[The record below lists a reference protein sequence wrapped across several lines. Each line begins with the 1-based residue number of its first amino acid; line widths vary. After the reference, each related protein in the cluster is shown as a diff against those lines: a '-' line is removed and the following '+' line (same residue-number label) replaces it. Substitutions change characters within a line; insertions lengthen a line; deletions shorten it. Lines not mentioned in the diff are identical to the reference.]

1 MPGDHFEFDESGD
14 TFLCFLTAFYTLVL
28 IPLTYFCWPSLEF
41 KESYEQ
47 SKRKCMCQP
56 CQLKRHHIKSSTPL
70 KRLKKI
76 IIKAA
81 FVAGWG
87 IFFLLVYKL
96 TLIEPDNSGF
106 DPFLVL
112 GIDKDASPK
121 DIRSAYKKLSLLNH
135 PDKGGDPKRFIQI
148 SKAYNALTNEESRK
162 NWEEFGNPDG
172 PGAAHFGIALPKWM
186 VQKENFYLV
195 IGAYILLFMIILP
208 ISVGVWW
215 YNTMKFSNNNVL
227 LDTIRYFCGAFMR
240 SPYMA
245 MPRII
250 KVLSTAYEFNPN
262 YNKEIICRPS
272 DNTEL
277 PPLIMQIPFFT
288 IFKKAIVGSPYSV
301 KARALIYAH
310 LERLELPANT
320 LHVDRQYIIKHSP
333 RLIDEMINS
342 LLYVLAV
349 AMDEANSRHKTPQ
362 HLATIENCM
371 HLIPMLVQALTDNA
385 SPLLQLPHIT
395 QTQLRH
401 MATKQRNIK
410 SVRQLINLPDD
421 KRRALLRSLSDEQ
434 YRDILIV
441 SSSMPYLELSYRCEV
456 LDEDEDDSS
465 IWPFS
470 MVTVTVLLKRKPL
483 LDPNAVNNATNV
495 NGHTTNTNTITTN
508 SGTTNSPTTLSDPS
522 YFDRGQ
528 TMQLDWNAYNNSDS
542 LNSKLY
548 PVADIHG
555 TETLKSLN
563 YDDFLGSG
571 GGGDEDK
578 VFDNV
583 GNSTKSSKKTT
594 PPVWDKSKR
603 KKGVRKNKSRKQ
615 QQQQQQKNSSLGS
628 EKVNQLEI
636 NPTDEIDSEQEDSD
650 SVVGI
655 DKIPDHIGFTNSS
668 VPSEFSIK
676 EKDESVQPNH
686 IDDGQVQRKITTD
699 TFVESSL
706 PPSLNTNKSSSS
718 RKPMKPHN
726 KLSSMM
732 DSKTHCTHVV
742 HCPYFPVEKFEGW
755 WIYLADRKT
764 RQLITKPIYI
774 ATLQTEEELQL
785 RFVAPPIPGQ
795 YLYVLSVRS
804 DSYMDCDFTECIRF
818 TVRPLPERIVQILK
832 EQEEA
837 ASDDDDDSSD
847 TSNTDTEGDDEVE
860 AEEKQET
867 ENGVV
872 IDNEEDPDIEVLS
885 QEECTQAS
893 MVIVEQSKKCDDDL
907 SSNKNNIDNKQEP
920 DGDGDDGDE
929 QNVCGHTRQLS
940 SKRDNKCLSVYLA
953 KS

>member
-1 MPGDHFEFDESGD
+1 MSNMKNF
-14 TFLCFLTAFYTLVL
+14 A
-28 IPLTYFCWPSLEF
+28 
-41 KESYEQ
+41 
-47 SKRKCMCQP
+47 
-56 CQLKRHHIKSSTPL
+56 
-70 KRLKKI
+70 
-76 IIKAA
+76 
-81 FVAGWG
+81 
-87 IFFLLVYKL
+87 
-96 TLIEPDNSGF
+96 
-106 DPFLVL
+106 
-112 GIDKDASPK
+112 DASPK

-186 VQKENFYLV
+186 VQKENFYL
-195 IGAYILLFMIILP
+195 
-208 ISVGVWW
+208 GVWW

-349 AMDEANSRHKTPQ
+349 AMDEG
-362 HLATIENCM
+362 
-371 HLIPMLVQALTDNA
+371 
-385 SPLLQLPHIT
+385 LLSD
-395 QTQLRH
+395 
-401 MATKQRNIK
+401 RNIK

-434 YRDILIV
+434 YRDILI
-441 SSSMPYLELSYRCEV
+441 V

-668 VPSEFSIK
+668 VPSQFSIK

>member
-1 MPGDHFEFDESGD
+1 MMVVSTQGETLNPGFVLFG
-14 TFLCFLTAFYTLVL
+14 TRQQAVLVIL
-28 IPLTYFCWPSLEF
+28 
-41 KESYEQ
+41 
-47 SKRKCMCQP
+47 R
-56 CQLKRHHIKSSTPL
+56 
-70 KRLKKI
+70 
-76 IIKAA
+76 
-81 FVAGWG
+81 
-87 IFFLLVYKL
+87 
-96 TLIEPDNSGF
+96 EPMLPGGF
-106 DPFLVL
+106 DSV
-112 GIDKDASPK
+112 SP
-121 DIRSAYKKLSLLNH
+121 S
-135 PDKGGDPKRFIQI
+135 
-148 SKAYNALTNEESRK
+148 
-162 NWEEFGNPDG
+162 
-172 PGAAHFGIALPKWM
+172 
-186 VQKENFYLV
+186 
-195 IGAYILLFMIILP
+195 
-208 ISVGVWW
+208 
-215 YNTMKFSNNNVL
+215 
-227 LDTIRYFCGAFMR
+227 
-240 SPYMA
+240 
-245 MPRII
+245 
-250 KVLSTAYEFNPN
+250 
-262 YNKEIICRPS
+262 
-272 DNTEL
+272 
-277 PPLIMQIPFFT
+277 FT
-288 IFKKAIVGSPYSV
+288 
-301 KARALIYAH
+301 
-310 LERLELPANT
+310 
-320 LHVDRQYIIKHSP
+320 
-333 RLIDEMINS
+333 
-342 LLYVLAV
+342 
-349 AMDEANSRHKTPQ
+349 
-362 HLATIENCM
+362 
-371 HLIPMLVQALTDNA
+371 
-385 SPLLQLPHIT
+385 
-395 QTQLRH
+395 
-401 MATKQRNIK
+401 RNIK

-508 SGTTNSPTTLSDPS
+508 SGTTNSPTTLSDSS

-528 TMQLDWNAYNNSDS
+528 TMQLDWNAYNNNDS

-548 PVADIHG
+548 PIADIHG

-571 GGGDEDK
+571 GGGDDEDK

-603 KKGVRKNKSRKQ
+603 KKGVRKNKSRK

-686 IDDGQVQRKITTD
+686 IDDGRVRRKTTTD

-706 PPSLNTNKSSSS
+706 PSSLNTNKSSS

-774 ATLQTEEELQL
+774 ATLQTEEELLQP
-785 RFVAPPIPGQ
+785 VN
-795 YLYVLSVRS
+795 Y
-804 DSYMDCDFTECIRF
+804 T
-818 TVRPLPERIVQILK
+818 
-832 EQEEA
+832 
-837 ASDDDDDSSD
+837 
-847 TSNTDTEGDDEVE
+847 
-860 AEEKQET
+860 
-867 ENGVV
+867 
-872 IDNEEDPDIEVLS
+872 
-885 QEECTQAS
+885 
-893 MVIVEQSKKCDDDL
+893 
-907 SSNKNNIDNKQEP
+907 
-920 DGDGDDGDE
+920 
-929 QNVCGHTRQLS
+929 
-940 SKRDNKCLSVYLA
+940 
-953 KS
+953 

>member
-1 MPGDHFEFDESGD
+1 MPGDRFEFDESGD

-76 IIKAA
+76 MIKAA

-112 GIDKDASPK
+112 GLDKDASPK

-162 NWEEFGNPDG
+162 NWEEYGNPDG

-195 IGAYILLFMIILP
+195 IGAYILLFMMILP

-434 YRDILIV
+434 YRDILTV

-470 MVTVTVLLKRKPL
+470 MVTVTVVLKRKPL
-483 LDPNAVNNATNV
+483 LDPNAVS
-495 NGHTTNTNTITTN
+495 N
-508 SGTTNSPTTLSDPS
+508 SS

-528 TMQLDWNAYNNSDS
+528 TMQLDWNAYNNNDS

-548 PVADIHG
+548 PIADIHG

-571 GGGDEDK
+571 GGGGDEDK
-578 VFDNV
+578 GFDNV
-583 GNSTKSSKKTT
+583 GNSMKSSKKTT

-603 KKGVRKNKSRKQ
+603 KKGVRKSKSRKQ
-615 QQQQQQKNSSLGS
+615 QQQQQRNSLLGS
-628 EKVNQLEI
+628 EKVNQSEI

-655 DKIPDHIGFTNSS
+655 DN
-668 VPSEFSIK
+668 
-676 EKDESVQPNH
+676 ESVQPNH
-686 IDDGQVQRKITTD
+686 IDGGQVQRKTTTD

-706 PPSLNTNKSSSS
+706 PSSLSTNKSSSS
-718 RKPMKPHN
+718 RKPMKPHS

-818 TVRPLPERIVQILK
+818 TVRPLPERIVEILK

-847 TSNTDTEGDDEVE
+847 TSSTDTEDDDEVE
-860 AEEKQET
+860 AEET
-867 ENGVV
+867 GNDVV

-893 MVIVEQSKKCDDDL
+893 IGIVEQSKKCDNDL
-907 SSNKNNIDNKQEP
+907 SSNKNNIDNQGER
-920 DGDGDDGDE
+920 DGYGVDDDDDDE
-929 QNVCGHTRQLS
+929 QNVCGHIAQLS
-940 SKRDNKCLSVYLA
+940 SISDNKCLFG
-953 KS
+953 

>member
-1 MPGDHFEFDESGD
+1 MPGDRFEFDESGD

-41 KESYEQ
+41 KDSSEQ
-47 SKRKCMCQP
+47 TKRKCMCQP
-56 CQLKRHHIKSSTPL
+56 CQLKRHHLKSSTPL

-76 IIKAA
+76 IIKGA
-81 FVAGWG
+81 FAAGWG
-87 IFFLLVYKL
+87 VFFLLVYKL
-96 TLIEPDNSGF
+96 TLIEPDSSGF
-106 DPFLVL
+106 DPFSVL
-112 GIDKDASPK
+112 GINKDASAK

-135 PDKGGDPKRFIQI
+135 PDKGGNPKLFIQI
-148 SKAYNALTNEESRK
+148 SKAYIALTNEESRK
-162 NWEEFGNPDG
+162 NWEEYGNPDG

-186 VQKENFYLV
+186 IQKENFYLV
-195 IGAYILLFMIILP
+195 IGAYVLLFMMILP
-208 ISVGVWW
+208 ISVGTWW

-227 LDTIRYFCGAFMR
+227 LDTIRYFCGTFMR

-250 KVLSTAYEFNPN
+250 KVLSNAYEFNPN
-262 YNKEIICRPS
+262 YNKEIACRPS
-272 DNTEL
+272 DNIEL

-342 LLYVLAV
+342 LLYVLSV

-371 HLIPMLVQALTDNA
+371 HFIPMLVQALTDNA

-410 SVRQLINLPDD
+410 SIRQLVSLPED

-434 YRDILIV
+434 YRDILV
-441 SSSMPYLELSYRCEV
+441 VCSSMPSLELSYRCEV
-456 LDEDEDDSS
+456 LDDDDPS

-470 MVTVTVLLKRKPL
+470 MVTVTVLLKRTPL
-483 LDPNAVNNATNV
+483 LDPNAVNNANV
-495 NGHTTNTNTITTN
+495 NGHTA
-508 SGTTNSPTTLSDPS
+508 TLSDLS
-522 YFDRGQ
+522 YFDRSQ
-528 TMQLDWNAYNNSDS
+528 TMRLDWNAYNNDS
-542 LNSKLY
+542 SNSKLY
-548 PVADIHG
+548 PIASDIRVAS
-555 TETLKSLN
+555 ETSKSLN
-563 YDDFLGSG
+563 YDDYFGV
-571 GGGDEDK
+571 EDK
-578 VFDNV
+578 GCDISNPA
-583 GNSTKSSKKTT
+583 KASKKTA
-594 PPVWDKSKR
+594 PSIWDKSRR
-603 KKGVRKNKSRKQ
+603 KKGVRKSKSRKQ
-615 QQQQQQKNSSLGS
+615 DNSKRQQQQRNSLLES
-628 EKVNQLEI
+628 EKVAQPEI
-636 NPTDEIDSEQEDSD
+636 VADEMNSEQEDSD
-650 SVVGI
+650 SVAGAE
-655 DKIPDHIGFTNSS
+655 KISNSS
-668 VPSEFSIK
+668 DFTGLNIPSEMSVK
-676 EKDESVQPNH
+676 VTDEPVPLDH
-686 IDDGQVQRKITTD
+686 IDDGQGQLKTVTD
-699 TFVESSL
+699 DPAES
-706 PPSLNTNKSSSS
+706 SLNTNKSAPS
-718 RKPMKPHN
+718 RAPMKPLG
-726 KLSSMM
+726 KSSSMM

-795 YLYVLSVRS
+795 YLYILSIRS
-804 DSYMDCDFTECIRF
+804 DSYMDSDFNECIRF

-837 ASDDDDDSSD
+837 ASDDDSSD
-847 TSNTDTEGDDEVE
+847 MSSTDTEDIDEE
-860 AEEKQET
+860 GEEGLEEEIQSA
-867 ENGVV
+867 NDV
-872 IDNEEDPDIEVLS
+872 DNEEDLDIEVLS
-885 QEECTQAS
+885 PEECTQANIS
-893 MVIVEQSKKCDDDL
+893 VDQQQLKKFDTKLSERDVNNEDDEGCIEGGYDGGDDD
-907 SSNKNNIDNKQEP
+907 
-920 DGDGDDGDE
+920 DDEEDISI
-929 QNVCGHTRQLS
+929 RQRS
-940 SKRDNKCLSVYLA
+940 CKFDDKCLSSYLA
-953 KS
+953 KF

>member
-1 MPGDHFEFDESGD
+1 
-14 TFLCFLTAFYTLVL
+14 
-28 IPLTYFCWPSLEF
+28 
-41 KESYEQ
+41 
-47 SKRKCMCQP
+47 
-56 CQLKRHHIKSSTPL
+56 
-70 KRLKKI
+70 
-76 IIKAA
+76 
-81 FVAGWG
+81 
-87 IFFLLVYKL
+87 
-96 TLIEPDNSGF
+96 
-106 DPFLVL
+106 
-112 GIDKDASPK
+112 
-121 DIRSAYKKLSLLNH
+121 
-135 PDKGGDPKRFIQI
+135 
-148 SKAYNALTNEESRK
+148 
-162 NWEEFGNPDG
+162 
-172 PGAAHFGIALPKWM
+172 
-186 VQKENFYLV
+186 
-195 IGAYILLFMIILP
+195 
-208 ISVGVWW
+208 
-215 YNTMKFSNNNVL
+215 MKFSNNNVL

-434 YRDILIV
+434 YRDILTV

-470 MVTVTVLLKRKPL
+470 MVTVTVVLKRKPL
-483 LDPNAVNNATNV
+483 LDPNAVSSAMNA

-508 SGTTNSPTTLSDPS
+508 SGTTNSPTTLPDSS

-528 TMQLDWNAYNNSDS
+528 TMQLDWNAYNNNDS

-548 PVADIHG
+548 PIADIHG

-571 GGGDEDK
+571 GGGGDEDK
-578 VFDNV
+578 GFDNV
-583 GNSTKSSKKTT
+583 GNSMKSSKKTT

-603 KKGVRKNKSRKQ
+603 KKGVRKSKSRKQ
-615 QQQQQQKNSSLGS
+615 QQQQQRNSLLGS
-628 EKVNQLEI
+628 EKVNQSEI

-655 DKIPDHIGFTNSS
+655 DKIPDHVGFTNSS
-668 VPSEFSIK
+668 VPSDISIK

-686 IDDGQVQRKITTD
+686 IDGGQVQRKTTTD

-706 PPSLNTNKSSSS
+706 PSSLSTNKSSSS
-718 RKPMKPHN
+718 RKPMKPHS

-818 TVRPLPERIVQILK
+818 TVRPLPERIVEILK

-847 TSNTDTEGDDEVE
+847 TSSTDTEDDDEVE
-860 AEEKQET
+860 AEET
-867 ENGVV
+867 GNDVV

-893 MVIVEQSKKCDDDL
+893 IGIVEQSKKCDNDL
-907 SSNKNNIDNKQEP
+907 SSNKNNIDNQGER
-920 DGDGDDGDE
+920 DGYGVDDDDDDE
-929 QNVCGHTRQLS
+929 QNVCGHIAQLS
-940 SKRDNKCLSVYLA
+940 SISDNKCLFG
-953 KS
+953 